1 MGHTMTAQQPYPD
14 FNKEKVTD
22 SSENPVGDKG
32 AVIIL
37 GGFNISIKHLSPD
50 VVSSGF
56 QPLHTFLNSLSRFIR
71 QPKRFRP
78 FDYACVSV
86 GLLQSP
92 AADCIVRYSGLY
104 SPLPKSVIIF
114 RSKGLNRPYETAYS
128 SLC

>member
-1 MGHTMTAQQPYPD
+1 MGYTMTAQQPYPD

-56 QPLHTFLNSLSRFIR
+56 QPLHTFLNSLIRFIR

-92 AADCIVRYSGLY
+92 AADCIVRCSGPYSLLQWTVQSIAGVCNN
-104 SPLPKSVIIF
+104 LPFK
-114 RSKGLNRPYETAYS
+114 RP
-128 SLC
+128 

>member
-71 QPKRFRP
+71 QPKLQWTVQSIAEVCNNLPFKRP
-78 FDYACVSV
+78 
-86 GLLQSP
+86 
-92 AADCIVRYSGLY
+92 
-104 SPLPKSVIIF
+104 
-114 RSKGLNRPYETAYS
+114 
-128 SLC
+128 